1 MGRYGKWIGGGL
13 GWALGGPIGGV
24 LGFVVGSM
32 FDNKDGRPGQERAY
46 RPEPGRRVFADT
58 THGDF
63 TMSLLVLVAAV
74 MKADGKVM
82 QSELDYVRDYFDRSF
97 GKAATGE
104 AMLYLR
110 DLLKQ
115 NIPVRD
121 VSYQIRNRLNI
132 AARRQLMHFLF
143 GVSQADGRVHTE
155 EVRVISEIA
164 GYLGILDEELESM
177 KNMFMEDVDSA
188 YKILEIDK
196 SASNDEVKTA
206 YRRLANKHHPDKVAY
221 LGNDVKKAAGEKFR
235 KIKEAYDKIKKERGM
250 R

>member
-24 LGFVVGSM
+24 LGFVLGSV
-32 FDNKDGRPGQERAY
+32 FDSREGAPRQRLFTG
-46 RPEPGRRVFADT
+46 T

-74 MKADGKVM
+74 MKADGRVM
-82 QSELDYVRDYFDRSF
+82 QSELEYVRNYFRQSF
-97 GKAATGE
+97 GPAASQE

-115 NIPVRD
+115 SIPLKD
-121 VSYQIRNRLNI
+121 VSLQIRQRLDR
-132 AARRQLMHFLF
+132 ASRLQLLHFLF
-143 GVSQADGRVHTE
+143 GVSQADGIVHPE
-155 EVRVISEIA
+155 EVRVIEEIA
-164 GYLGILDEELESM
+164 GYLGIPAADLESIR
-177 KNMFMEDVDSA
+177 NMFYQDVDSA
-188 YKILEIDK
+188 YKVLEIDR
-196 SASNDEVKTA
+196 SASDEEVKKA

-221 LGNDVKKAAGEKFR
+221 LGEDIRKAAGEKFR
-235 KIKEAYDKIKKERGM
+235 KVKDAYDRIKKERGM